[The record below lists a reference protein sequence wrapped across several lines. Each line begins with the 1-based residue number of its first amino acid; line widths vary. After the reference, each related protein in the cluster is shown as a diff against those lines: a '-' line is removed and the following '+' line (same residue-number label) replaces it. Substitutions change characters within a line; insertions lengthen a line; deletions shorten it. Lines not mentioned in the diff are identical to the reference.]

1 MVGLD
6 SGAAGARIEADLA
19 ACVVFCSTGIT
30 AVTPQYTLGIKALSL
45 YSYPGEGIYFGGYKG
60 SSIISWFRE
69 NIDRTIVPINGANSY
84 IYEVTDED
92 YNCRLIFG
100 YTTVRSDLVV
110 RELKMSEPTDRN
122 YEGIKKLLSE
132 GAGLEICVNYD
143 AGFYGFVLSFDFYH
157 RDTEG
162 SLEEKAGYS
171 PI

>member
-1 MVGLD
+1 MFDASLVGLYKILMPTVL
-6 SGAAGARIEADLA
+6 AGFPIVSR
-19 ACVVFCSTGIT
+19 VNV
-30 AVTPQYTLGIKALSL
+30 KALSL
-45 YSYPGEGIYFGGYKG
+45 YSYPGEGIYFGGYEG

-69 NIDRTIVPINGANSY
+69 NMDGTIVPINGANSY
-84 IYEVTDED
+84 IYMK
-92 YNCRLIFG
+92 
-100 YTTVRSDLVV
+100 YTPVRSDLVV

-132 GAGLEICVNYD
+132 GVGLEICVNYD

-157 RDTEG
+157 WDTEG